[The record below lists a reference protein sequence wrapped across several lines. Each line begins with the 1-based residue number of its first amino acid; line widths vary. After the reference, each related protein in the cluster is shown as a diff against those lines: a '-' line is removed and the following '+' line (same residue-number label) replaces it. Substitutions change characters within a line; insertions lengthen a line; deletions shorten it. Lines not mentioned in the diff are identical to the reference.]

1 MLMSLDDAIP
11 AADRAPVSPE
21 ATKLAIKV
29 QADDAILQHAPIKE
43 TAETENSLAPRSAPG
58 FFGRVARSVVRVA
71 IIASL
76 CAMAWVGGTYYSTA
90 NLPHNFFKGSSSAE
104 VQQSP
109 SHDELAASV
118 QQMAEELRALKAS
131 VDSRSAAPGPAGTS
145 AGGQNG
151 QMGLIQGKTD
161 AAIAALGGRMDKLE
175 ADFTTQLAQIDGKLA
190 GIEQKI
196 STQRAALAARASA
209 THKHAH
215 LHDAFNPSQDPGAPG
230 APHPLGGF

>member
-43 TAETENSLAPRSAPG
+43 TQEAENDSAPRSAPG
-58 FFGRVARSVVRVA
+58 FFGRVVRSVVRVA
-71 IIASL
+71 VIACL

-90 NLPHNFFKGSSSAE
+90 NLPHNVVKASLAD
-104 VQQSP
+104 VPQNP
-109 SHDELAASV
+109 AHDDLAALV
-118 QQMAEELRALKAS
+118 QQMAEEMRALKAS
-131 VDSRSAAPGPAGTS
+131 VDSRSAAPAAAATS
-145 AGGQNG
+145 ADNQNG
-151 QMGLIQGKTD
+151 QTDLMQGKTD

-175 ADFTTQLAQIDGKLA
+175 ADFTAQLSQIDGKLA

-196 STQRAALAARASA
+196 STRATLAARASA
-209 THKHAH
+209 IHKHAH

-230 APHPLGGF
+230 APHPLGF

>member
-43 TAETENSLAPRSAPG
+43 TQETENSSAPRSAPG
-58 FFGRVARSVVRVA
+58 FLGRVVRSVVRVA
-71 IIASL
+71 IIACL

-90 NLPHNFFKGSSSAE
+90 NLPHNVVKDSLAD
-104 VQQSP
+104 VPQNP
-109 SHDELAASV
+109 AHDDLAALV

-131 VDSRSAAPGPAGTS
+131 VDSRSAAPDAAGKS
-145 AGGQNG
+145 AD
-151 QMGLIQGKTD
+151 QGKTD

-175 ADFTTQLAQIDGKLA
+175 ADFTTQLSQIDGKLA

-196 STQRAALAARASA
+196 STQRAALAARGSA
-209 THKHAH
+209 IHKHAH
-215 LHDAFNPSQDPGAPG
+215 LHDAFNPSQEPGAPG
-230 APHPLGGF
+230 APHPLGF